1 MITVMTLKDFQ
12 LLQLQQQP
20 TLFEGCNFL
29 PTDSGRK
36 ACVLAM
42 ALKVDGCG
50 LPPNAKEAA
59 FTNCI
64 KVEGITDTCKK
75 RDAVFGLVQDNKCL
89 DITVE
94 QFCTNFLNKKNSSQ
108 LQAGLPACI

>member
-12 LLQLQQQP
+12 LLQLEQQP
-20 TLFEGCNFL
+20 TLFEGCSFL
-29 PTDSGRK
+29 PTESGTK

-64 KVEGITDTCKK
+64 PVAGITDTCVK
-75 RDAVFGLVQDNKCL
+75 RDKVFDLV
-89 DITVE
+89 
-94 QFCTNFLNKKNSSQ
+94 
-108 LQAGLPACI
+108 